1 MQNPIVEGGNIIRRS
16 WIKSWDE
23 PKPPPIDYCLISVDS
38 AFSTEATADYTAVTI
53 WGIFNKGVEDS
64 LGHVNFVP
72 NMILLGGKRERM
84 EFPDLCAYLRDLNR
98 RRKPDTFLIEKKA
111 SGQSIIQELRRQGL
125 PMTAWTPDRDKIS
138 RVWATQP
145 IFEAGRI
152 WMNKGL
158 RFSGLVMDDLES
170 FPNGEH
176 DDIVDSVTQAVL
188 WMRRSRIDIF
198 EQAEDRAPKRRV
210 ITSYWKLPKKMVY

>member
-1 MQNPIVEGGNIIRRS
+1 
-16 WIKSWDE
+16 
-23 PKPPPIDYCLISVDS
+23 
-38 AFSTEATADYTAVTI
+38 
-53 WGIFNKGVEDS
+53 
-64 LGHVNFVP
+64 
-72 NMILLGGKRERM
+72 MILLGGKRERM

-152 WMNKGL
+152 WMNKSL